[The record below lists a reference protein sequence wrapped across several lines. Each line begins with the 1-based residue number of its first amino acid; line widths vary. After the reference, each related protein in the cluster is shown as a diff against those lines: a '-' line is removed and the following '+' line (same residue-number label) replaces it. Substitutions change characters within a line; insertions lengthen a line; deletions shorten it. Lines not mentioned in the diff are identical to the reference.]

1 MAVASRDAVFIAGG
15 QPSVTYVDRKELD
28 MERHLARAIATPN
41 QIVSLSGPT
50 KSGKTVLCR
59 HVLGDRQFLWID
71 GGQTRTADA
80 VWNKICYE
88 LNYPI
93 EVSKSTGTKTSLTA
107 GLKTLMFS
115 ATGSQLFEF
124 ETKRTYRIDSMA
136 SAIRHLME
144 NNIALIIDDFH
155 YIEETAR
162 QEVLRNMKGSVFGG
176 LHLVL
181 LSVAHRTFDAIK
193 AETELTGRFISVTV
207 PEWSE
212 GDLSLI
218 PAKGFAALNVN
229 CADKIINRLAT
240 EAQNSPFLMQKF
252 CWEICFDLGIDQA
265 PSTLTKVPNS
275 LDLRPLFIRIAR
287 DSGLPIYERLV
298 AGPQIRKMRMMRPLR
313 SGGEVDVYQ
322 AVLQAIAETGPAP
335 TISYNEMRTS
345 LNNILE
351 DKVPQKHE
359 VTSVLKHLSVISQK
373 IGTEIGVDWDDD
385 KRTLDISDPY
395 LRFYL
400 RWQVR
405 GRDARQAAVDE
416 LALGGS

>member
-1 MAVASRDAVFIAGG
+1 MAEASRDAVFIAGG

-71 GGQTRTADA
+71 GGQTRTAEA

-93 EVSKSTGTKTSLTA
+93 EILKSTGSKTGITA
-107 GLKTLMFS
+107 GLKTLIFS
-115 ATGSQLFEF
+115 ATGSQLFES
-124 ETKRTYRIDSMA
+124 ETRRTYHIDSMA

-155 YIEETAR
+155 YIEDAAR
-162 QEVLRNMKGSVFGG
+162 QEVLRNVKGSVFGG

-212 GDLSLI
+212 DDLSLI
-218 PAKGFAALNVN
+218 PAKGFAALNIN
-229 CADKIINRLAT
+229 CPDKIIRRLAT

-252 CWEICFDLGIDQA
+252 CWEICYDLGIDHA
-265 PSTLTKVPNS
+265 SLNVVKVPNS
-275 LDLRPLFIRIAR
+275 LELQPLFIRIAR

-313 SGGEVDVYQ
+313 GGGEVDVYQ
-322 AVLQAIAETGPAP
+322 AVLQAIAETGPTPA
-335 TISYNEMRTS
+335 ISYNEMRVC

-373 IGTEIGVDWDDD
+373 IGTEVGVDWDDD

-395 LRFYL
+395 SRFYL

-405 GRDARQAAVDE
+405 GHNERSGMGTE
-416 LALGGS
+416 